1 MDKNQ
6 RLMSIANFIKNR
18 RKELGIT
25 QEELAELT
33 GYTNRSSI
41 TKIENGK
48 VDLSQ
53 SKIIKFAEALK
64 IDPIK
69 IINAGV
75 PKNIVRKKQ
84 MYDFKLPN
92 GEAGNIKI
100 KDGKIHVAVGIP
112 ENPESFKEID
122 FNDEKNFKL
131 KNALQL
137 LELSIKDI
145 KITSKTITDLEKAIA
160 NIFSENYNLDKSE
173 TIENFNYQLQ
183 EVSDKKFAFE
193 GDSSLKKEDKKLEE
207 YKKKIR
213 KGNKK

>member
-53 SKIIKFAEALK
+53 SKIVKFAEALK

-69 IINAGV
+69 IINTGV
-75 PKNIVRKKQ
+75 PKNIVSKKQ

-100 KDGKIHVAVGIP
+100 KDGKIHVFIGIP
-112 ENPESFKEID
+112 ENPESFKEV
-122 FNDEKNFKL
+122 NLNHEKNFRL

-137 LELSIKDI
+137 VELSIKDI
-145 KITSKTITDLEKAIA
+145 KITSEIITNLETAVA
-160 NIFSENYNLDKSE
+160 NIFLENYTSDDTEITKSE
-173 TIENFNYQLQ
+173 K
-183 EVSDKKFAFE
+183 VD
-193 GDSSLKKEDKKLEE
+193 D
-207 YKKKIR
+207 
-213 KGNKK
+213 